1 MNPPPCGI
9 ATFFDEPLPPVVMPE
24 PMPEPG
30 LSTEWEPDPPPR
42 AEAPQPG
49 NKSGGHTPIT
59 RTPPRKRGLLD
70 RLEGWLS
77 RN

>member
-1 MNPPPCGI
+1 
-9 ATFFDEPLPPVVMPE
+9 
-24 PMPEPG
+24 MPEPG